1 MSFPV
6 VIIVGR
12 PNVGKS
18 ALFNCLAKRK
28 ISIVDPTYG
37 VTRDRVSIQIEH
49 KNRYFELFDTGGIG
63 INDVD
68 NLARE
73 ISEQIEIAI
82 NEADLLLFVVDV
94 RDGITPM
101 DILIAEKFRKI
112 NKPTILV
119 VNKVDSQK
127 QEPYVDEFIK
137 LGFGPPFP
145 ISAIEGYARMDL
157 LDKIIGLLPAR
168 VINGNDKEPCMKLAV
183 VGKRNVGKSTLV
195 NTLSNQKRVIVS
207 EVPGTTR
214 DSIDVRFNISK
225 EAFII
230 IDTAGLSK
238 KGMMEDSIEFYSRTR
253 TERSIRR
260 ADVVLF
266 LLDVTSKISQVDKKI
281 GDYIRSQTKPCIIVG
296 NKWDLVKNV
305 KTEEYARYIGSML
318 RGLSYAPISFIS
330 AINRENVIKTIRLA
344 QELFRQAKTRISTA
358 ELNKF
363 LEKAIS
369 LRRPSRSKSKIA
381 KIFYG
386 TQVSVNPP
394 TFALFVNDK
403 SLFDSD
409 YERFLANQLR
419 NNFPFSEI
427 PLKLYFRP
435 KN

>member
-1 MSFPV
+1 MSFSV

-18 ALFNCLAKRK
+18 SLFNCLARRK
-28 ISIVDPTYG
+28 ISIIDPAYG

-49 KNRYFELFDTGGIG
+49 KNRHFELFDTGGIG

-68 NLARE
+68 NLGRE

-82 NEADLLLFVVDV
+82 NEADMLLFVVDV

-101 DILIAEKFRKI
+101 DNVIADKFRKI

-127 QEPYVDEFIK
+127 YEPYVDEFIK
-137 LGFGPPFP
+137 LGFGVPFP
-145 ISAIEGYARMDL
+145 ISAIEGYGRIDL
-157 LDKIIGLLPAR
+157 LDKITDLLPAR
-168 VINGNDKEPCMKLAV
+168 GINGNNKEPCMKLAV
-183 VGKRNVGKSTLV
+183 VGKRNAGKSTLV

-214 DSIDVRFNISK
+214 DSIDVRFNIGK

-230 IDTAGLSK
+230 IDTAGLRK
-238 KGMMEDSIEFYSRTR
+238 KNMIEDSIEFYSRVR
-253 TERSIRR
+253 AERAIRR

-281 GDYIRSQTKPCIIVG
+281 GDYIRSHSKPCIIVG

-305 KTEEYARYIGSML
+305 KTEEYARYISAML
-318 RGLSYAPISFIS
+318 KGLAYAPISFIS

-344 QELFRQAKTRISTA
+344 QELFSQANTRISTA

-363 LEKAIS
+363 LERVIS
-369 LRRPSRSKSKIA
+369 LRQPGRSRSKTA

-409 YERFLANQLR
+409 YERFLSNQLR
-419 NNFPFSEI
+419 GNFPFSEI
-427 PLKLYFRP
+427 PLRLYFRP